1 MSLKIAKIK
10 MSDLLVELTYLSI
23 IFLIPLYFNF
33 FFPSFDPFESS
44 KMILF
49 RSLVWFLLFLSI
61 WRFFSISGSGKKI
74 LIFIKKYLLVFLALL
89 SFMFLSLL
97 WSVDAHWSFWGNFS
111 RQISLHNELFFVVA
125 LFLLA
130 VNLFLSK
137 NIKKAVERIFWT
149 VTISSFL
156 VSLYAICQYFG
167 LDFLTWQE
175 AALETKRAMS
185 SLGQPNF
192 LGSFLLL
199 SIPLSFYLA
208 RYSKNIYGKI
218 FLALVLLSQLL
229 ALLFSGSRGA
239 WLGLMAVLVV
249 VFLVYKKSRKTT
261 LIIGS
266 SFIVMALILFFT
278 NNVFSQRFKGAFNL
292 SEGSSSVRTFLYNNS
307 WQASLDNPL
316 GFGLENQREALIP
329 YYEIS
334 SAEKN
339 KVNVIFDRAHNVFLD
354 IILSL
359 GFLGLIIYLYLY
371 YFIFKII
378 RRNFILGE
386 KDKDLF
392 LILGLS
398 ILAFLVSICF
408 NFATVVT
415 IIYLYFIIAI
425 IFALDFRKKND
436 DLFQEKIE
444 ADINLGNYKK
454 VLRSVIILSVA
465 LLSIWGLNREFKN
478 WRADYYFSQI
488 QNNLLGGEV
497 PTAMELFSYFQENK
511 PLPRAYYDVFISL
524 IFDNINYMNDST
536 SRLFAKEKATLV
548 VELYYKKD
556 NNSFFYNLNKAQALA
571 LVGKFDESWEIFYQL
586 EKISPFYPDI
596 YLKEARLAQL
606 QKNNDLAREKY
617 QKVLELLPAEEEVEG
632 DINLEALLHY
642 KKVINNSLLTLEK

>member
-1 MSLKIAKIK
+1 M
-10 MSDLLVELTYLSI
+10 
-23 IFLIPLYFNF
+23 
-33 FFPSFDPFESS
+33 
-44 KMILF
+44 
-49 RSLVWFLLFLSI
+49 
-61 WRFFSISGSGKKI
+61 
-74 LIFIKKYLLVFLALL
+74 
-89 SFMFLSLL
+89 
-97 WSVDAHWSFWGNFS
+97 
-111 RQISLHNELFFVVA
+111 
-125 LFLLA
+125 
-130 VNLFLSK
+130 
-137 NIKKAVERIFWT
+137 
-149 VTISSFL
+149 
-156 VSLYAICQYFG
+156 
-167 LDFLTWQE
+167 
-175 AALETKRAMS
+175 
-185 SLGQPNF
+185 
-192 LGSFLLL
+192 
-199 SIPLSFYLA
+199 
-208 RYSKNIYGKI
+208 
-218 FLALVLLSQLL
+218 
-229 ALLFSGSRGA
+229 
-239 WLGLMAVLVV
+239 GLMAVLDV
-249 VFLVYKKSRKTT
+249 VFLLYKKSRKTT

-266 SFIVMALILFFT
+266 SYVVIVLVLFFT

-307 WQASLDNPL
+307 WQASLNNPL
-316 GFGLENQREALIP
+316 GFGWENQREALTP

-398 ILAFLVSICF
+398 ILAFLLSICF

-436 DLFQEKIE
+436 DLFSEEIE
-444 ADINLGNYKK
+444 ANINLGKYKK
-454 VLRSVIILSVA
+454 VLRFIIILSA
-465 LLSIWGLNREFKN
+465 TLLSVWGLNREFKN

-488 QNNLLGGEV
+488 QDNLLGGEV

-536 SRLFAKEKATLV
+536 SRLFAKEKAALV
-548 VELYYKKD
+548 AELYYQKD
-556 NNSFFYNLNKAQALA
+556 SQSFFYNLNKAQALA
-571 LVGKFDESWEIFYQL
+571 LFGKFDESWEMFYEL

-617 QKVLELLPAEEEVEG
+617 QKVLELLPAEEAVEG
-632 DINLEALLHY
+632 DINLGALLHY
-642 KKVINNSLLTLEK
+642 KRIINNSLLSLE

>member
-1 MSLKIAKIK
+1 MSLKVAKIK

-23 IFLIPLYFNF
+23 LFLIPLYFNF

-61 WRFFSISGSGKKI
+61 WRFFGISGSGKKI

-89 SFMFLSLL
+89 FFMFLSLL

-199 SIPLSFYLA
+199 TIPLSFYLA

-249 VFLVYKKSRKTT
+249 VFLVYKKSRKIT
-261 LIIGS
+261 LIIGF

-316 GFGLENQREALIP
+316 GFGWENQREALIP

-436 DLFQEKIE
+436 DLFQEEIK

-478 WRADYYFSQI
+478 WRADYYFAQI
-488 QNNLLGGEV
+488 QSNILGREV

-536 SRLFAKEKATLV
+536 SRLFAKEKAALV
-548 VELYYKKD
+548 AELYYQKD
-556 NNSFFYNLNKAQALA
+556 GQSFFYNLNKAQALA
-571 LVGKFDESWEIFYQL
+571 LVGKFDKSWTMFYEL
-586 EKISPFYPDI
+586 EKTSPFYPDI

-632 DINLEALLHY
+632 DINLGALLHY
-642 KKVINNSLLTLEK
+642 KRIINNSLLSLE

>member
-1 MSLKIAKIK
+1 MSLKVAKIK

-23 IFLIPLYFNF
+23 LFLIPLYFNF

-61 WRFFSISGSGKKI
+61 WRFFGISGSGEKI
-74 LIFIKKYLLVFLALL
+74 LIFTKKYLLVFLALL
-89 SFMFLSLL
+89 FFMFLSLL

-199 SIPLSFYLA
+199 TIPLSFYLA

-218 FLALVLLSQLL
+218 FLDLVLLSQLL

-249 VFLVYKKSRKTT
+249 VFLVYKKSRKIT

-266 SFIVMALILFFT
+266 SFIVMALTLFFT

-454 VLRSVIILSVA
+454 VLRSVIILSVT
-465 LLSIWGLNREFKN
+465 LLSVWGLNREFKN

-536 SRLFAKEKATLV
+536 SRLFAKEKAALV
-548 VELYYKKD
+548 AELYYQKD
-556 NNSFFYNLNKAQALA
+556 GQSFFYNLNKAQALA
-571 LVGKFDESWEIFYQL
+571 LVGKFDESWTMFYEL
-586 EKISPFYPDI
+586 EKTSPFYPDI

-632 DINLEALLHY
+632 DINLGALLHY
-642 KKVINNSLLTLEK
+642 KRIINNSLLSLE